1 MEKKTMGNF
10 MAALRK
16 ANGYTQQQIADK
28 LNVSNKTVSK
38 WECDDGCPEI
48 SMLPAI
54 AEIYGITVDELLRG
68 EKANQSAEKVP
79 NTQKAEEQIKYL
91 IQKSMIKFNNNSIIS
106 IVLGV
111 LALVLA
117 YTVCDIVYN
126 YNVLWIGYLIILL
139 LCGAS
144 ITLGLI
150 AFNNFISGLRNEN
163 IVEQEMVND
172 NFQKCIKYITIIT
185 FLATV
190 TLIGLILAILLKP
203 ASLIGALPATTVIG
217 VIIGIWVRSILRK
230 KYGIVN
236 HGVSPEKKK
245 YRKKHTKITA
255 ILLIAIVFLNF
266 VLPIIVAIIDNSYII
281 YESCFADAVGYQ
293 YETREEAEREYYKYK
308 NHITENK
315 KIYEFVGEDFDE
327 TTDEYYIE
335 LQEIKYNFNYS
346 SKKGYSYLS
355 MNYGSS
361 EIITFKTEEEKEIFE
376 KENVYYLGYY
386 NLSFEQLE
394 RNVNF
399 DDETLTIS
407 YRRNFRMSGIYDIT
421 PIFILLASCEIL
433 VLLVISAI
441 VYKRKTK
448 NL

>member
-1 MEKKTMGNF
+1 

-28 LNVSNKTVSK
+28 LNVSNKTISK
-38 WECDDGCPEI
+38 WECDDGYPEI

-54 AEIYGITVDELLRG
+54 AEIYGVTVDELLRG
-68 EKANQSAEKVP
+68 EKANQTAEKET
-79 NTQKAEEQIKYL
+79 NNQKAEEQIKYL
-91 IQKSMIKFNNNSIIS
+91 IQKSIIKFNNNSIIS

-117 YTVCDIVYN
+117 YTVCDIIYN
-126 YNVLWIGYLIILL
+126 SNVLWIGYIIILL

-144 ITLGLI
+144 ISLSLI
-150 AFNNFISGLRNEN
+150 AFNDFISNLQNEN
-163 IVEQEMVND
+163 IIEKEILKD
-172 NFQKCIKYITIIT
+172 NIQKCINYVSVII
-185 FLATV
+185 FLAIV
-190 TLIGLILAILLKP
+190 TLAGVILDIIFASTILF
-203 ASLIGALPATTVIG
+203 SLPITMVIG
-217 VIIGIWVRSILRK
+217 VVIGLLVRSALYK
-230 KYGIVN
+230 KYGIIN
-236 HGVSPEKKK
+236 LGVSPEKKK
-245 YRKKHTKITA
+245 YRKKVNKITVIIVSVIV
-255 ILLIAIVFLNF
+255 ILNLVFPF
-266 VLPIIVAIIDNSYII
+266 IVAIIDNSFVL
-281 YESCFADAVGYQ
+281 ERSFADDVGYQ
-293 YETREEAEREYYKYK
+293 YETREEAEREYYKFK
-308 NHITENK
+308 DHITENK
-315 KIYEFVGEDFDE
+315 KIYIIVDE
-327 TTDEYYIE
+327 GFNTATDECYIE

-394 RNVNF
+394 RNVKF

-407 YRRNFRMSGIYDIT
+407 YQKNFKMSGVYDVT
-421 PIFILLASCEIL
+421 PVFILLAFCEIL
-433 VLLVISAI
+433 VVFVISAI
-441 VYKRKTK
+441 VYKKKTK

>member
-1 MEKKTMGNF
+1 
-10 MAALRK
+10 
-16 ANGYTQQQIADK
+16 
-28 LNVSNKTVSK
+28 
-38 WECDDGCPEI
+38 
-48 SMLPAI
+48 MLPAI
-54 AEIYGITVDELLRG
+54 AEIYGVTVDELLRG
-68 EKANQSAEKVP
+68 EKANQTAEKET
-79 NTQKAEEQIKYL
+79 NNQKAEEQIKYL

-117 YTVCDIVYN
+117 YTVCDIIYN
-126 YNVLWIGYLIILL
+126 SNVLWIGYIIILL

-144 ITLGLI
+144 ISLSLI
-150 AFNNFISGLRNEN
+150 TFNDFISNLQNEN
-163 IVEQEMVND
+163 IIEKEILKD
-172 NFQKCIKYITIIT
+172 NIQKCINYVSVII
-185 FLATV
+185 FLAIV
-190 TLIGLILAILLKP
+190 TLAGLILAILLKP

-230 KYGIVN
+230 KYSIVN

-245 YRKKHTKITA
+245 YRKKVNKIT
-255 ILLIAIVFLNF
+255 V
-266 VLPIIVAIIDNSYII
+266 IIVSVIVILNLVFPFIEAIIDNSFVWQC
-281 YESCFADAVGYQ
+281 SFADDVGYQ

-315 KIYEFVGEDFDE
+315 KIYEFVDE
-327 TTDEYYIE
+327 GFNTATDECYIE

-433 VLLVISAI
+433 VLLIISAI